1 LLKGLLGETPSSQ
14 GFVYSSFP
22 STAYV
27 DQTPWIQNGTIQQN
41 ILGVSTFDEPWY
53 RQVVRACALEHDIAL
68 MPKGHGKSSTSE
80 SFQRYLLD
88 VATPVG
94 SAGISLS
101 GGQKQRLALA
111 RSVYAKKEL
120 VFLDDVFSGLDA
132 ETEEQIFNRLL
143 SKQGLFQQMGITV
156 LLVTHVVRRLSYSN
170 YVIALYPLGR
180 IAEQGSFYNL
190 RSSSG
195 YVKELTSRLRGGED
209 FSSEDDMPIVVDPF
223 KLVPTFPVDQD
234 EFSAIT
240 EELNRQTGDFQVCK
254 YYFTSIGWKYNI
266 LFIGCVILYGFA
278 QQLTNLIV
286 TYWTDAVAVH
296 GNKVNAEYLGL
307 YTLLS
312 GLEIIGLVGGGYSFQ
327 ILVVPKTALVL
338 HERLL
343 RTVMAAPLSFFTL
356 TDTGTTTNR

>member
-41 ILGVSTFDEPWY
+41 ILGISTFDEPWY

-68 MPKGHGKSSTSE
+68 MPKGDGKSSTSE
-80 SFQRYLLD
+80 CFQRYLLG
-88 VATPVG
+88 VATPIG

-120 VFLDDVFSGLDA
+120 VVLDDVFSGLDA

-143 SKQGLFQQMGITV
+143 GKQGLFQQMGITV
-156 LLVTHVVRRLSYSN
+156 LLVTHAVHRLSYSN
-170 YVIALYPLGR
+170 YVIALDPLGR
-180 IAEQGSFYNL
+180 NAEQGSFNNL

-195 YVKELTSRLRGGED
+195 YVKELTSKLRDGD
-209 FSSEDDMPIVVDPF
+209 DSSSKYDVPIVDDPF
-223 KLVPTFPVDQD
+223 KLVPAFPVDQD
-234 EFSAIT
+234 EFNAIT
-240 EELNRQTGDFQVCK
+240 EELNRQTGDFQVYK
-254 YYFTSIGWKYNI
+254 YYLASIGWKYNI
-266 LFIGCVILYGFA
+266 MFIGCVILNAFA
-278 QQLTNLIV
+278 KQLANLIV
-286 TYWTDAVAVH
+286 TYWTGAVEVH
-296 GNKVNAEYLGL
+296 GNEMNAKYLGL

-312 GLEIIGLVGGGYSFQ
+312 GLGIIGLFSVGYSFQ
-327 ILVVPKTALVL
+327 ILVVPKTARVL

-343 RTVMAAPLSFFTL
+343 RTVMAAPLSFFTS